1 MNNDNNSH
9 SSYYLPKYRSIF
21 ISDTHLGSPHANT
34 YYLKHF
40 LQNNDCK
47 YLYLVGDIVDGWRFK
62 KGKSWNSQASEVIQ
76 LILKKAKKTKST
88 TYLIGNHDEFLRNYV
103 NSMIDT
109 IHLTLETVHI
119 GKNGNRY
126 LVVHGD
132 MFDSVTRYS
141 KMFALFADK
150 MYSTLI
156 YANKFFNLIRRHF
169 SFGYWS
175 LSSYIKKK
183 SKDTINFIFE
193 YEKAISRYCLSKKYD
208 GIICGHIHTP
218 EIKNINDINYL
229 NCGDWVESHTA
240 LVEHHNGEFEI
251 LNWAEIV
258 ENENRI
264 KVIKR
269 DEEAA

>member
-1 MNNDNNSH
+1 M
-9 SSYYLPKYRSIF
+9 
-21 ISDTHLGSPHANT
+21 
-34 YYLKHF
+34 
-40 LQNNDCK
+40 QNNDCK

-183 SKDTINFIFE
+183 SKD
-193 YEKAISRYCLSKKYD
+193 K
-208 GIICGHIHTP
+208 IC
-218 EIKNINDINYL
+218 
-229 NCGDWVESHTA
+229 
-240 LVEHHNGEFEI
+240 
-251 LNWAEIV
+251 
-258 ENENRI
+258 
-264 KVIKR
+264 
-269 DEEAA
+269 